1 VPKPIVILPICSH
14 KNSFQQLSIIKTIV
28 QKFSITCS
36 DANLVNVA
44 TDGDPCR
51 KKFLRANRIEIRDKN
66 SPFYSMK
73 LFDTKLLFGDLCINL
88 DPEHLVKRLRGV
100 VVLDK
105 KSIKLISK
113 SFNKQHIKLLFPNIK
128 SSLSNPKDYQNVP
141 AAVSLFL
148 EMPKIDDQNFIQ
160 SKVSDDIKKEI
171 KLFNFISDGLLN
183 IFTNV
188 RISLHEQLSSLAR
201 NKSEFL
207 TYALYNDLQFTIQ
220 DAFWVVYQFQ
230 KHANDF
236 TEEYKVFLFQLG
248 TDQLESLFGIFRTQ
262 THSRNFTLFELLQVV
277 FFVPS
282 NRKSL

>member
-1 VPKPIVILPICSH
+1 MV
-14 KNSFQQLSIIKTIV
+14 
-28 QKFSITCS
+28 
-36 DANLVNVA
+36 
-44 TDGDPCR
+44 
-51 KKFLRANRIEIRDKN
+51 IRDKN

-73 LFDTKLLFGDLCINL
+73 LFDTKLLFGDLSINL

-128 SSLSNPKDYQNVP
+128 SSLLNPKDYQNVP

-188 RISLHEQLSSLAR
+188 RISSHEQLSSLARLSFLLFFIQRR

-236 TEEYKVFLFQLG
+236 SEEYKVFLFQLG